1 MNQLKIGDFSHRV
14 QNRLRYHS
22 LLSKQKIA
30 RWLIAHKQ
38 TRNWL
43 KRALLS
49 RSANEQQRL
58 HGMYAKI
65 FRDHDRPIDAGN
77 WRLEFAGKPFLLP
90 ISGNNAWLE
99 WDLAISACG
108 HELELKLTYE
118 TLIRSHRPGQ
128 FFDIGANYGQHS
140 LVFLIHGI
148 PTVSFEPNPACHH
161 YFRRCCELNG
171 VECSLQPIALDA
183 EEGTADLWFPETGT
197 WLGTIDT
204 VVKERLSRS
213 ENLASVRVRKTTVDQ
228 FVNQGGHQ
236 PGLIKIDTEG
246 NELRVIRG
254 AKETMARC
262 RPIILFESWV
272 DGDRDELFGVLE
284 DAGYRI
290 ALPPLL
296 MNTPLTLLDNG
307 SFRSDEEAT
316 NFLAMPVED
325 VQDGRVT
332 WLHA

>member
-1 MNQLKIGDFSHRV
+1 
-14 QNRLRYHS
+14 
-22 LLSKQKIA
+22 
-30 RWLIAHKQ
+30 
-38 TRNWL
+38 
-43 KRALLS
+43 
-49 RSANEQQRL
+49 
-58 HGMYAKI
+58 MYSKI

-140 LVFLIHGI
+140 LLFLIHGV

-171 VECSLQPIALDA
+171 VECGLQPIALDA

-204 VVKERLSRS
+204 AVKERLSQS
-213 ENLASVRVRKTTVDQ
+213 ENLTQPAGPENHCRSVRQSGRPPTRTDQ
-228 FVNQGGHQ
+228 DRYGGQ
-236 PGLIKIDTEG
+236 
-246 NELRVIRG
+246 
-254 AKETMARC
+254 
-262 RPIILFESWV
+262 
-272 DGDRDELFGVLE
+272 
-284 DAGYRI
+284 
-290 ALPPLL
+290 
-296 MNTPLTLLDNG
+296 
-307 SFRSDEEAT
+307 
-316 NFLAMPVED
+316 
-325 VQDGRVT
+325 RVT
-332 WLHA
+332 CDPRCERNNGKMSSDHSL